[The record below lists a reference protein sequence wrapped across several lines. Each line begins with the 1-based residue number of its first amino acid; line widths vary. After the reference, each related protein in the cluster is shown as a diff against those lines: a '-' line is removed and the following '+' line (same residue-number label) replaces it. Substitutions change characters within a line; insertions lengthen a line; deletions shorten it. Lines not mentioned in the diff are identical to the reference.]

1 MSGIIKIQH
10 ILLLDLFDKELSTF
24 SQKSLFNDVQSV
36 TIMDTSSIANWIN
49 ENELLIIGDYFKD
62 QTAVNIRFLQ
72 ELSQKNCSGIITK
85 KKFKG
90 FISKELQNYCLNNNL
105 PILYAENDLSWSQL
119 MQPITELITSNN
131 WRILRNNRHFRSKLI
146 HILSS
151 YDFTIKFAD
160 TLTPV
165 INHAISFTNSSL
177 QLLDGSSSFEWGNVL
192 PKIRNH
198 IPTGDMELVGKN
210 IEGHPYFAYVYTNED
225 TFDNFIVYIFPIENQ
240 LKIIGYFLIVFDE
253 TDEHYS
259 LTKEWTNDYLNIEII
274 TNIEAIM
281 ETYKIQRRMSNE
293 SKILNISNNN
303 MMFQRLV
310 NEKNVDTVEQEILLN
325 YLNLSPSCTYISCQ
339 IYFKELNNIL
349 LSNKKYNFIQD
360 LSDYLIDKTI
370 LTNESLHIYFH
381 QKNLIILF
389 EEELFDRSVL
399 DLIITYIK
407 KNYLKGKISIGVSS
421 ALPLNKIHSSCTQS
435 FLALSYTKFFDYHR
449 IEMYD
454 HLGFLGIFIDDDG
467 NFNDSQYSTL
477 FERYIKP
484 LKNYDQQN
492 NTSLLKTAI
501 SYFTNDMK
509 KKQTSD
515 NLFIHVNTL
524 NARLERIEEVLNI
537 DLVSSKDIVLFGLS
551 LNLYMTLENLLN

>member
-1 MSGIIKIQH
+1 TSAFLIA
-10 ILLLDLFDKELSTF
+10 LFC
-24 SQKSLFNDVQSV
+24 
-36 TIMDTSSIANWIN
+36 I
-49 ENELLIIGDYFKD
+49 
-62 QTAVNIRFLQ
+62 FL
-72 ELSQKNCSGIITK
+72 
-85 KKFKG
+85 
-90 FISKELQNYCLNNNL
+90 LQN
-105 PILYAENDLSWSQL
+105 
-119 MQPITELITSNN
+119 T
-131 WRILRNNRHFRSKLI
+131 
-146 HILSS
+146 
-151 YDFTIKFAD
+151 
-160 TLTPV
+160 
-165 INHAISFTNSSL
+165 
-177 QLLDGSSSFEWGNVL
+177 
-192 PKIRNH
+192 
-198 IPTGDMELVGKN
+198 VGKN
-210 IEGHPYFAYVYTNED
+210 IEGHPYFAYVYANKD

-281 ETYKIQRRMSNE
+281 ETYKIKRRMSNE

-435 FLALSYTKFFDYHR
+435 FLALSYAKFFDYHR

-537 DLVSSKDIVLFGLS
+537 DLFSSKDIVLFGLS